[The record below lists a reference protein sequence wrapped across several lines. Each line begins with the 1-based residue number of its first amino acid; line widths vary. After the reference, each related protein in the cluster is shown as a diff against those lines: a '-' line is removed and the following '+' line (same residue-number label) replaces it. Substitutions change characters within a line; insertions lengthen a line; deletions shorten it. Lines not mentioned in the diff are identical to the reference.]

1 MAAAARSS
9 TETCWRRPVRSRHS
23 SAAASPAAP
32 MVASA
37 AVTTL
42 KRPGW
47 TGSPPT
53 RTMSSRAAR
62 SPPACSQSPAR
73 RRVASE
79 RSGLRI
85 IVRRGYHSPVRIVFP
100 DGAGCVQS
108 PADLEPLRRL
118 GTVDFHDGPPRDRAE
133 LIARLREADAVVL
146 DYSEMDAEILRAC
159 PRLRFISFLGIGYAS
174 CIDVDAATR
183 QGITVANTPDYGS
196 TSVAEHAL
204 AMMLALTRHVA
215 AGDRSLR
222 EGRWE
227 PGRFHGIELR
237 GKTLGV
243 VGLGP
248 IGLEMARLGAGIG
261 MRVIAWTRR
270 AGPGRAPAGVEMV
283 ALETLFER
291 ADVVSLH
298 LAYSRDTE
306 GLISRALLSRMQRG
320 AWFVNTARARIVDN
334 VALVELLES
343 GRIRGAALDVHET
356 EPTPV
361 PHPMAGVPNVLLT
374 PHIGYNTTEASANM
388 LRISIATLEAFARGE
403 RLHVVN

>member
-1 MAAAARSS
+1 M
-9 TETCWRRPVRSRHS
+9 
-23 SAAASPAAP
+23 
-32 MVASA
+32 
-37 AVTTL
+37 
-42 KRPGW
+42 
-47 TGSPPT
+47 
-53 RTMSSRAAR
+53 
-62 SPPACSQSPAR
+62 
-73 RRVASE
+73 
-79 RSGLRI
+79 
-85 IVRRGYHSPVRIVFP
+85 RIVFP

-118 GTVDFHDGPPRDRAE
+118 GTVEFHDGPPRDRPE
-133 LIARLREADAVVL
+133 LIARVRDADAVIL
-146 DYSEMDAEILRAC
+146 DYSEMDGEVLRAC

-204 AMMLALTRHVA
+204 AMVLALTRHVA

-227 PGRFHGIELR
+227 PGRLHGIELR

-248 IGLEMARLGAGIG
+248 IGQEMARLGAGIG

-270 AGPGRAPAGVEMV
+270 AIPGRAPAAVELV
-283 ALETLFER
+283 TLEALFER

-298 LAYSRDTE
+298 LAYSKETE
-306 GLISRALLSRMQRG
+306 GLISRALLQRLKPG

-334 VALVELLES
+334 AALVELLAS
-343 GRIRGAALDVHET
+343 GRIRGAAFDVHET

-361 PHPMAGVPNVLLT
+361 PHPMASLRNVLLT

-388 LRISIATLEAFARGE
+388 LRIAIATLEAFTRGE